1 MNKLKILF
9 LMSVYTPMVL
19 APKWKTKEEE
29 IIGEED
35 VILKIEA
42 IGIIEEVIE
51 IIKVREVVV
60 EDLIIKMIMIIRE
73 KHAKLLKKMTM
84 IHLKSRKSVKK
95 KSNSNSTKM
104 MLLKKI
110 NSLRDANSL
119 EKISHQEKIN
129 KINSNRETPI
139 QII

>member
-1 MNKLKILF
+1 MNQLKILF
-9 LMSVYTPMVL
+9 LMSVYTPTVL
-19 APKWKTKEEE
+19 APKWKTREEE

-35 VILKIEA
+35 VILKIEV

-51 IIKVREVVV
+51 EINKVREVVV
-60 EDLIIKMIMIIRE
+60 EDLMIKMIMIIRE

-95 KSNSNSTKM
+95 KSNSTKM

-110 NSLRDANSL
+110 NSLRDANSP